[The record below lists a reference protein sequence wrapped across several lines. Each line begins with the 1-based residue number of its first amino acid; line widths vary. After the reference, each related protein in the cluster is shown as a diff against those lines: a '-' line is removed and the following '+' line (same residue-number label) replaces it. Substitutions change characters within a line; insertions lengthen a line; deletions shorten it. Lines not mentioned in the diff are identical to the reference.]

1 MLLRA
6 PTGADLI
13 ARWMRLERYQHSHHR
28 IIVEQASE
36 RCLDLRHVARGGAA
50 GAAES
55 LLVAGV
61 LTGLLSAQGCEDVSL
76 HLISTG
82 AIHALVV
89 QHGRFMGLPQGWEQG
104 TPIAGVC
111 CGQRIRR

>member
-50 GAAES
+50 P
-55 LLVAGV
+55 
-61 LTGLLSAQGCEDVSL
+61 
-76 HLISTG
+76 
-82 AIHALVV
+82 ALP
-89 QHGRFMGLPQGWEQG
+89 R
-104 TPIAGVC
+104 AC
-111 CGQRIRR
+111 SSRAC